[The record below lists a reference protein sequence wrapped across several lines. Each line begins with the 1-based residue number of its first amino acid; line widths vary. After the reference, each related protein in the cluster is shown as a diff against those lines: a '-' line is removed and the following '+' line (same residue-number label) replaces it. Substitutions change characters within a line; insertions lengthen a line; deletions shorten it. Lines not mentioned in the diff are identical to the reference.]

1 MQEQKSVVAKKE
13 AASKPAPSE
22 VANRNQ
28 LSGGRSPVHNNRAT
42 CPFRSVL
49 SKITGCAL
57 QSAWSRV
64 RHWVG
69 RMYTL
74 RNHPKSSFFTKKRLP
89 GILFQLLVVII
100 GLALPVHA
108 QKQVTLTASDRV
120 KVYADFYPAG
130 SNLQPYILL
139 FHQAGSN
146 RAEYAP
152 IAPRLVKMGFNCLAI
167 DQRSGGDLWGQQ
179 NETLGHVGHNGDYSD
194 ALKDLEAALAWARS
208 SGNNGKVLVWGSS
221 YSAALVFL
229 LAAEHQQEVAG
240 VLAFSPGEYLDAP
253 NAVHGAAAKV
263 SVPIFVTSAK
273 DRNEIAAAKSILA
286 VAPAQQKTQ
295 FVPHIAGVHGSS
307 TLREDKNRAGES
319 ENWLAVE
326 KFLANFRRKD

>member
-1 MQEQKSVVAKKE
+1 
-13 AASKPAPSE
+13 
-22 VANRNQ
+22 
-28 LSGGRSPVHNNRAT
+28 
-42 CPFRSVL
+42 
-49 SKITGCAL
+49 
-57 QSAWSRV
+57 
-64 RHWVG
+64 
-69 RMYTL
+69 MYTP
-74 RNHPKSSFFTKKRLP
+74 RNHPKTSCFSEKKLP
-89 GILFQLLVVII
+89 GVLFQLLVGII
-100 GLALPVHA
+100 IVGLAPPVYG
-108 QKQVTLTASDRV
+108 QKQVTLTASDGV
-120 KVYADFYPAG
+120 KVYADFYPAT
-130 SNLQPYILL
+130 SNSQPYIVL

-152 IAPRLVKMGFNCLAI
+152 IAPRLVKLGFNCLAI

-179 NETLGHVGHNGDYSD
+179 NETVARVGHNGKYPD

-208 SGNNGKVLVWGSS
+208 SGNRGKVLVWGSS

-253 NAVHGAAAKV
+253 DAVRDAAAEI

-273 DRNEIAAAKSILA
+273 DRQEIAAAKSILA

-307 TLREDKNRAGES
+307 TLREDRNRGGES
-319 ENWLAVE
+319 ENWQAVE
-326 KFLANFRRKD
+326 EFLDNFSKKD